1 MDVRLVLY
9 KANMEPENHTIRLL
23 QEIRDEVRRSSD
35 MSEARF
41 DQMERRFEKVD
52 LRFEKMD
59 QRFEVIETTL
69 RDLAEQMVMLAR
81 GIRSALEHRG
91 TAESRLDSV
100 ERRLEALEKANG
112 H

>member
-1 MDVRLVLY
+1 M
-9 KANMEPENHTIRLL
+9 
-23 QEIRDEVRRSSD
+23 RRSSD
-35 MSEARF
+35 RSDA
-41 DQMERRFEKVD
+41 RFEKMD
-52 LRFEKMD
+52 QRFEKMDQRFEKMD

-91 TAESRLDSV
+91 ASESRLDSV
-100 ERRLEALEKANG
+100 ERRLDALEKANG